1 MNRRASTALIGRA
14 LVFSIVVLLAGNGK
28 SGAQQSD
35 IDAVKAAIAAY
46 HAALGTLDVAKMDPL
61 WAHDAAVMLVN
72 PPDKSIS
79 VGWDPVKKNWEAS
92 FSRETE
98 LKVTQAEGPYI
109 QVKGDVAWATG
120 VANAAIKLKTGNA
133 FTAPTVETD
142 VFEKRG
148 GAWLLVSHTASRL
161 PK

>member
-61 WAHDAAVMLVN
+61 WAHDAGVMLVN

-79 VGWDPVKKNWEAS
+79 VG
-92 FSRETE
+92 
-98 LKVTQAEGPYI
+98 
-109 QVKGDVAWATG
+109 
-120 VANAAIKLKTGNA
+120 
-133 FTAPTVETD
+133 
-142 VFEKRG
+142 
-148 GAWLLVSHTASRL
+148 
-161 PK
+161 